1 MAKTALPET
10 SSMTNTTPTHDEIA
24 AQAYQ
29 IYLREGCPEGR
40 DLDHWLQAE
49 IELRNGAT
57 GNENGNGNGVHGTTA
72 APERAERQSGAR
84 ATRQEASAA
93 FPNSVVPPTAPVAQ
107 VTRSTTPRKSSGKRE
122 PATVGR

>member
-1 MAKTALPET
+1 
-10 SSMTNTTPTHDEIA
+10 MTNTTPTHDEIA

-49 IELRNGAT
+49 IELRASTNGI
-57 GNENGNGNGVHGTTA
+57 ENGNGVHPATA
-72 APERAERQSGAR
+72 APERAERQPGAR
-84 ATRQEASAA
+84 ATRQEASAVL
-93 FPNSVVPPTAPVAQ
+93 PNSVVPPTAPVAQ

-122 PATVGR
+122 PAAVGR